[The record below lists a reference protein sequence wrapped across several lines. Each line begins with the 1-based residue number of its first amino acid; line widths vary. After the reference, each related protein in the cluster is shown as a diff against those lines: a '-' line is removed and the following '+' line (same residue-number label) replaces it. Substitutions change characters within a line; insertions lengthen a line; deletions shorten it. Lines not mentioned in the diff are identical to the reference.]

1 MTNPDPFPPF
11 SDSFEEMFRRVF
23 GPPPSRAQSTGG
35 KPRKGPAP
43 HPGDAPPRPD
53 GDAPPGPDHQ

>member
-23 GPPPSRAQSTGG
+23 GPPPAPPQSTGTKNG
-35 KPRKGPAP
+35 KAS
-43 HPGDAPPRPD
+43 PPQP
-53 GDAPPGPDHQ
+53 GDAPPGPDHE